1 MTPLEGAELAFA
13 AHAQF
18 PAEAVRTKSAIKWRG
33 FKKCR
38 YKESLMSDSII
49 AVEHVFKS
57 VTDSTGTLDILR
69 DIDFVLSARETVAIV
84 GASGSGKSTLLSIIA
99 GLDTP
104 SRGTVRLA
112 GQDLFAIDEDARAAL
127 RAEKVGF
134 VFQSFQLMGNLTAL
148 ENVMLPLELA
158 GRRDAR
164 AAATEMLARVGLSE
178 RLGHYPKV
186 LSGGEQQRV
195 ALARAFVVKPALL
208 LADEPT
214 GSLDFA
220 TGEKIMTLMFDLNR
234 ELGTTLV
241 LVTHARGIATQCAR
255 CITIEAGRVQDT
267 STGV

>member
-1 MTPLEGAELAFA
+1 MTDQSAEHPPDA
-13 AHAQF
+13 A
-18 PAEAVRTKSAIKWRG
+18 SAP
-33 FKKCR
+33 
-38 YKESLMSDSII
+38 II

-69 DIDFVLSARETVAIV
+69 DIDFELAARETVAIV

-104 SRGTVRLA
+104 TRGTVRLA
-112 GQDLFAIDEDARAAL
+112 GQDLFAVDEDARAAV
-127 RAEKVGF
+127 RAQQIGF
-134 VFQSFQLMGNLTAL
+134 VFQSFQLLGNLTAL

-164 AAATEMLARVGLSE
+164 AQAGEMLARVGLAQ
-178 RLGHYPKV
+178 RLRHYPKL

-195 ALARAFVVKPALL
+195 ALARAFVVHPAVL

-220 TGEKIMTLMFDLNR
+220 TGETVMELMFALNR

-241 LVTHARGIATQCAR
+241 LVTHDRAIAGR
-255 CITIEAGRVQDT
+255 CQRMLTVEAGRIAQDSRMPGDT
-267 STGV
+267 IDIVASRA